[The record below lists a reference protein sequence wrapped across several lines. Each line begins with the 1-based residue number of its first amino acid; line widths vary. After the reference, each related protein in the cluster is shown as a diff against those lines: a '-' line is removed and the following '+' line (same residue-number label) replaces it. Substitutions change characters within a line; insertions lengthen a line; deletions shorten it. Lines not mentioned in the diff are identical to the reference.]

1 MKQRLLEKYESPV
14 PRYTS
19 YPTAPHF
26 QPGVT
31 ADTYTGW
38 LAGVDKDETLSLYFH
53 VPFCQEMCWYCGC
66 HTKVVKR
73 YGPITKYAGLL
84 NREIGLTAAAL
95 TTDPAVVHVHWG
107 GGTPTMLSADDFS
120 RLMDTVRDH
129 FRFTPTTEVAVEID
143 PRTLDRDMALALAA
157 AGVNRAS
164 LGVQDFNAHV
174 QEAINRIQPFEVTEQ
189 AVGWLRDAG
198 IEAINFDLMYGLP
211 GQTTEDVARSVELA
225 HTLAPN
231 RLALFGYAHVPWM
244 KTHQKLIDTDA
255 LAGGPE
261 RMAQAETA
269 TRELIG
275 LGYRAIGLD
284 HFALADDPL
293 SIALDEGSLKRNF
306 QGYTTDEGQTLLGF
320 GVSAIGSLPQGYVQ
334 NETGN
339 GAYGRAIEAG
349 TLPIARG
356 IELTDDDRL
365 RRAVIERLM
374 CGLEADL
381 KALAAN
387 FGMDETFAPEQA
399 ALAEMV
405 GDGLAEIKDGV
416 LRITDEGRPLMRT
429 IAAVFDRYLQTG
441 AGRHSRAV

>member
-1 MKQRLLEKYESPV
+1 M
-14 PRYTS
+14 
-19 YPTAPHF
+19 
-26 QPGVT
+26 
-31 ADTYTGW
+31 
-38 LAGVDKDETLSLYFH
+38 
-53 VPFCQEMCWYCGC
+53 
-66 HTKVVKR
+66 
-73 YGPITKYAGLL
+73 
-84 NREIGLTAAAL
+84 
-95 TTDPAVVHVHWG
+95 
-107 GGTPTMLSADDFS
+107 
-120 RLMDTVRDH
+120 
-129 FRFTPTTEVAVEID
+129 
-143 PRTLDRDMALALAA
+143 
-157 AGVNRAS
+157 
-164 LGVQDFNAHV
+164 
-174 QEAINRIQPFEVTEQ
+174 
-189 AVGWLRDAG
+189 
-198 IEAINFDLMYGLP
+198 
-211 GQTTEDVARSVELA
+211 
-225 HTLAPN
+225 
-231 RLALFGYAHVPWM
+231 
-244 KTHQKLIDTDA
+244 
-255 LAGGPE
+255 
-261 RMAQAETA
+261 
-269 TRELIG
+269 
-275 LGYRAIGLD
+275 
-284 HFALADDPL
+284 
-293 SIALDEGSLKRNF
+293 
-306 QGYTTDEGQTLLGF
+306 LGF